1 VVLFLLSSCGPSD
14 QQRVNT
20 LKDLFKQ
27 HKYRDVISTYET
39 TRSEISDTS
48 ENRRASL
55 IYKKATD
62 VIRRINKLIIIADS
76 LQKLGFIDD
85 AKKYLEDASQ
95 IEQTDTVSTNKLKY
109 ISSLVG
115 QKRPKYF
122 YRGMIEN
129 YEFQYIFHTRWKNN
143 EILPDTVE
151 IFVKNHDNIR
161 RTALAYFI
169 PSLWYLKVTRNGIS
183 GLAVILKSEIV
194 GSERF
199 SRVIWPSET
208 FNGKT
213 NYSNV
218 NIMREN
224 TNISISR
231 VFKTIIIG
239 TDEAYYI
246 NLIGY
251 KYSKIRQ
258 LNFTGFE

>member
-1 VVLFLLSSCGPSD
+1 
-14 QQRVNT
+14 
-20 LKDLFKQ
+20 
-27 HKYRDVISTYET
+27 
-39 TRSEISDTS
+39 
-48 ENRRASL
+48 
-55 IYKKATD
+55 
-62 VIRRINKLIIIADS
+62 
-76 LQKLGFIDD
+76 
-85 AKKYLEDASQ
+85 
-95 IEQTDTVSTNKLKY
+95 
-109 ISSLVG
+109 
-115 QKRPKYF
+115 
-122 YRGMIEN
+122 
-129 YEFQYIFHTRWKNN
+129 
-143 EILPDTVE
+143 
-151 IFVKNHDNIR
+151 
-161 RTALAYFI
+161 
-169 PSLWYLKVTRNGIS
+169 LWYLKVTRNGIS